1 MNKYTVNTTCA
12 KTILGPPDILC
23 VSGEKTVFSLFNIS
37 RFSYTFLSPFS
48 LAELNEHQL
57 EIVNTPYIIEQMVS
71 AMLCPSFNIYGVQII
86 IGTFLALSYSC
97 DTHVQL
103 TRAPIIRGVLEAS
116 KNYLQDSN
124 IQILEKR
131 ILM

>member
-1 MNKYTVNTTCA
+1 
-12 KTILGPPDILC
+12 
-23 VSGEKTVFSLFNIS
+23 
-37 RFSYTFLSPFS
+37 
-48 LAELNEHQL
+48 
-57 EIVNTPYIIEQMVS
+57 MVS

-97 DTHVQL
+97 DTHIQL
-103 TRAPIIRGVLEAS
+103 TRPPIIHGVLAAC
-116 KNYLQDSN
+116 KNFLQDCN